1 MAIKIEFTDEQY
13 KTLLKLT
20 YLGNWM
26 VNSFQSD
33 DIEEE
38 CDNFES
44 YILSFASD
52 AGLDH
57 YVDTENGNQR
67 SYPSSEL
74 EDELNIYIDR
84 YNNDIFWDELI
95 ERLAWRDFTRHFS
108 DDEAKKMTPSER
120 HQKIRPLIKK
130 YSDEFS
136 EAGIAN
142 ILLKKD
148 LVS

>member
-1 MAIKIEFTDEQY
+1 MAINIEFSEDQY
-13 KTLLKLT
+13 KTLLKLS

-26 VNSFQSD
+26 INSFQTD
-33 DIEEE
+33 DNEDD
-38 CDNFES
+38 CDALES
-44 YILSFASD
+44 YIFSFAD
-52 AGLDH
+52 EVGLEQ

-84 YNNDIFWDELI
+84 YNDDVFWDELV
-95 ERLAWRDFTRHFS
+95 ERLAWRDFTKRYR
-108 DDEAKKMTPSER
+108 EEEIKKMTHSER
-120 HQKIRPLIKK
+120 LHNINPLIKK

-136 EAGIAN
+136 ESGIDN
-142 ILLKKD
+142 IILKQD